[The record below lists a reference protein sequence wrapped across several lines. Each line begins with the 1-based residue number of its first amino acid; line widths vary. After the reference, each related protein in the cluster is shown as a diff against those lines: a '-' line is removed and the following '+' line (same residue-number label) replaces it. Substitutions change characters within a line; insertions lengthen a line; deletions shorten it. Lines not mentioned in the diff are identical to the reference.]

1 MLHEKL
7 FGLFDAGSPAIS
19 ANGYKLLILNWQ
31 TSLTALTERA
41 CINTAA
47 FLATRGVLSRIDRVA
62 RDSGL
67 VR

>member
-7 FGLFDAGSPAIS
+7 FGLFDASSPAIS

-47 FLATRGVLSRIDRVA
+47 FLATRSVLRRIDRVA
-62 RDSGL
+62 GDSSL
-67 VR
+67 VW